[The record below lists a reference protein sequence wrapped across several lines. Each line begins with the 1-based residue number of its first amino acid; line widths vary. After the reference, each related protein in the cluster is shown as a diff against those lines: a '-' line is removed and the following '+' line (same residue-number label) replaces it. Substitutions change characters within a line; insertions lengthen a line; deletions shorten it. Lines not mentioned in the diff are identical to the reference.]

1 MKLNKHVEFLKI
13 VVVVLILF
21 FVNVNYGETPDQTHQ
36 KFQIIFEIKND
47 KNSPFYIDFANFPKK
62 REALPIGIFDSGTG
76 GLTVLSSILTLD
88 KFNNK
93 TLASGEDGIPDFC
106 PEYFVYL
113 GDKAN
118 MPYGR
123 YDAEGKSDFL
133 RELIIKDVQFL
144 LGRKYDDSPTNTQIK
159 TDKKP
164 VKAIAIACN
173 TATAFGLD
181 LIKKSLELWEL
192 DVKVFG
198 IIDAGSEAAVEL
210 LAGRSKGHTIGVLAT
225 EGTCATNG
233 YPKSIKKYFSSVFQ
247 HNDIAVI
254 QQAGFGLAAAI
265 DGDMNYINP
274 GADKVRGKEKYYGP
288 GLDHPTYPID
298 MSRWKEYNFN
308 TGNGLLTRKDA
319 NGKLVEIELNLVSNY
334 IKYHVTQMVV
344 EMANRYPNRR
354 LDCVILGCTH
364 YPFFEK
370 EIRDH
375 FIYLKH
381 LNDTYDRI
389 IPENLTLV
397 DPAFSLAI
405 ELYEY
410 LSQNHLI
417 GSGSK
422 KNSEFYISVP
432 NPHLAENQ
440 INEAGEFPYS
450 YKYGRSINTGHHFV
464 KRVPFST
471 KWIKKDVLMRIK
483 TKMPDIYKMIFN
495 PRPGDRISPIDKNT
509 INKKV
514 KKEDNS

>member
-1 MKLNKHVEFLKI
+1 MKLKKHVEFLKI
-13 VVVVLILF
+13 VCVVFILF
-21 FVNVNYGETPDQTHQ
+21 FVNVNYGEKPGQTHQ
-36 KFQIIFEIKND
+36 KFQIISEIKNN

-93 TLASGEDGIPDFC
+93 TFESGEDGIPDFC
-106 PEYFVYL
+106 SEYFVYL

-123 YDAEGKSDFL
+123 YDSEGKSDFL

-144 LGRKYDDSPTNTQIK
+144 LGRTYDDSPTDTRKKN
-159 TDKKP
+159 DKQP

-181 LIKKSLELWEL
+181 LIKKSLEFWEL
-192 DVKVFG
+192 DMKVFG
-198 IIDAGSEAAVEL
+198 IIDAGSEAAVKSL
-210 LAGRSKGHTIGVLAT
+210 TGRTKGQTIGVLAT

-233 YPKSIKKYFSSVFQ
+233 YPKSIKKYFSSLFH

-254 QQAGFGLAAAI
+254 QQAGFGLAAAV
-265 DGDMNYINP
+265 DGDMNYIAP
-274 GADKVRGKEKYYGP
+274 GVDKVRGKETYFGP
-288 GLDHPTYPID
+288 GLDHPGYPID
-298 MSRWKEYNFN
+298 MSRWKEYNFT
-308 TGNGLLTRKDA
+308 TGSELLVRRDA
-319 NGKLVEIELNLVSNY
+319 NGNLVEIELNSVPNY
-334 IKYHVTQMVV
+334 IKYHVTQLVV
-344 EMANRYPNRR
+344 KMTKKYPHRK
-354 LDCVILGCTH
+354 LESVILGCTH
-364 YPFFEK
+364 YPFFKK

-381 LNDTYDRI
+381 LNAAYDRI
-389 IPENLTLV
+389 IPENITLV

-417 GSGSK
+417 ASTGK
-422 KNSEFYISVP
+422 KSSQFYISVP
-432 NPHLAENQ
+432 NPHLTENQ
-440 INEAGEFPYS
+440 VNEAGEFPYS
-450 YKYGRSINTGHHFV
+450 YKYGRSINTGLQFV

-471 KWIKKDVLMRIK
+471 KWIKKDVLIRIK
-483 TKMPDIYKMIFN
+483 TKMPDIYKMIFSSQQGHMLLN
-495 PRPGDRISPIDKNT
+495 
-509 INKKV
+509 
-514 KKEDNS
+514 